1 MKLKHHHELD
11 QTIDSRPDLVILSG
25 ESSSGKSTL
34 IDMLRWPE
42 EKTFTESYAM
52 IDELK
57 RRDEP
62 VNHDAI
68 FALAQELMG
77 KTRFGKCLI
86 L

>member
-25 ESSSGKSTL
+25 ESGSGKSTL